1 MTRSGVGGSGLAAVA
16 VLAAFGA
23 TARAQDAGVK
33 QVELLT
39 KKCGATVEAITSTKT
54 QLLKTTDVYN
64 GLMADDAKDRKDLY
78 KKLQQEM
85 ATTEKRRA
93 EIGVRSGEMKT
104 EADTLFKS
112 WADSAAGISDPSLRK
127 RSDDRLAKTKAS
139 YAQIGTVGQKAADLY
154 GPVMKELQ
162 DQVTF
167 LGHDLNPTAIA
178 SLKPNAAK
186 VNGHMSEL
194 VKSIDDTIST
204 ANTNCAALKAQ

>member
-1 MTRSGVGGSGLAAVA
+1 MTRPGFGQGLAAMA
-16 VLAAFGA
+16 VVVAFGA

-39 KKCGATVEAITSTKT
+39 KKCGSTVEAIAGTKA
-54 QLLKTTDVYN
+54 QLQKTTDVYN
-64 GLMADDAKDRKDLY
+64 GLMADDAADRKGLY

-85 ATTEKRRA
+85 ATADKRRA
-93 EIGVRSGEMKT
+93 DIDVRSGEMKT

-112 WADSAAGISDPSLRK
+112 WADSTAAISDASLRK
-127 RSDDRLAKTKAS
+127 TSEDRLAKTKAS

-154 GPVMKELQ
+154 GPVMKEMQ

-167 LGHDLNPTAIA
+167 LGHDLNPSAVA

-186 VNGHMSEL
+186 VNAHMTEL
-194 VKSIDDTIST
+194 FKSIDDTITT